1 MVDAN
6 SKSGGY
12 VVYSTC
18 SIMVDEVCGVCRNII
33 LMKSMLLTHSSQIC
47 NLQNEAVI
55 DYALK
60 KRDVKLVPCGIDFG
74 RPGYNCSL
82 LVCSLNNLLL

>member
-18 SIMVDEVCGVCRNII
+18 SIMVAEVCLYSFLQISSCVVFPYLFAYSSIF
-33 LMKSMLLTHSSQIC
+33 MFLTCI
-47 NLQNEAVI
+47 LQNEAVV

-60 KRDVKLVPCGIDFG
+60 NRDVKLVPCGLDFG
-74 RPGYNCSL
+74 CPG
-82 LVCSLNNLLL
+82 